1 MKKTCFV
8 IIGFGIKTDF
18 ETGRRLNLDRT
29 FENIIK
35 PVFDDLDILCYRAS
49 DLEQSGVIDKKMYE
63 NILKAD
69 FVVAD
74 ISTLNPNAIYEL
86 GVRHALKPNT
96 TIVIAEDKLKIPF
109 DINHVFIHSYKHLE
123 DDIGVTEAKRFKAH
137 LKKQVEKFI
146 LEPEIDSPIYTFMP
160 NLIPPSFTEGEIE
173 DIKESIDKS
182 HSTSDLVEL
191 AEKKKN
197 EKKYDVAKD
206 LLKDALINKPND
218 SFIIQRL
225 ALTTYKS
232 KLPTE
237 KEALLEAKKYLK
249 QLNPEE
255 TTDPETLG
263 LLGAIYKRLYEQNN
277 ELEYLNSS
285 LQYYERG
292 YYVKQD
298 YYNGINVA
306 FLYVLKASLT
316 NVKFE
321 IYSNYGQA
329 IKIWSAISYKWSAII
344 ESPEFIDRGDKEW
357 IYLTL
362 AEAYF
367 GLGNLEKENEYFNLG
382 KKHIPGD
389 FALDSY
395 NEQKSKLK
403 KILNDL
409 KTSITF

>member
-35 PVFDDLDILCYRAS
+35 PVFDDLNILCYRAC

-109 DINHVFIHSYKHLE
+109 DVNSIFIHMYKHLE
-123 DDIGVTEAKRFKAH
+123 DDIGFSEVQRFRDH
-137 LKKQVEKFI
+137 LTKQVKKF
-146 LEPEIDSPIYTFMP
+146 LLKPETDSPIYTLIP
-160 NLIPPSFTEGEIE
+160 NLIPPSFTEDEIE

-191 AEKKKN
+191 AERKKD
-197 EKKYDVAKD
+197 EKKYEVAKD

-225 ALTTYKS
+225 ALITYKS
-232 KLPTE
+232 KEPSELDALN
-237 KEALLEAKKYLK
+237 EALGYLE
-249 QLNPEE
+249 QLNPND

-263 LLGAIYKRLYEQNN
+263 LLGAINKRLYEQTNN
-277 ELEYLNSS
+277 ENYIDKS
-285 LQYYERG
+285 LHYYERG
-292 YYVKQD
+292 FYVKQD

-306 FLYVLKASLT
+306 FLYLLKATSSEI
-316 NVKFE
+316 KFE
-321 IYSNYGQA
+321 IYANYGQA
-329 IKIWSAISYKWSAII
+329 IKVWNEIIIKWSRVV
-344 ESPEFIDRGDKEW
+344 ESDTFEDRGDKEW
-357 IYLTL
+357 VSFTL
-362 AEAYF
+362 AEAHF
-367 GLGNLEKENEYFNLG
+367 CIGNHEEEEKYCKIGESLM
-382 KKHIPGD
+382 KGD
-389 FALDSY
+389 FALNSY
-395 NEQKSKLK
+395 SEQKSKLK
-403 KILNDL
+403 PILSDIKNKL
-409 KTSITF
+409 EF